1 MNKSLKKRYLFL
13 ISIIIMMTTTFSSGC
28 KNSKDTSKGTSEDPL
43 VKTLTINVKST
54 GETHAYSGDVRGR
67 YENQMA
73 FQVAGKIIRRNVD
86 LGTSVKEGDVL
97 MQIDPVDIQQGIDAR
112 KAQVSAA
119 ESQYTVAKDN
129 LERFKQLL
137 KEDLIS
143 KAEFD
148 KYQNSYDSA
157 DAMLRQ
163 ARAQYTLARNQFD
176 YSKLKAD
183 RSGVVSAVNAEAGQV
198 VAAGQPV
205 LSLVKGAEREIEIN
219 VPENRT
225 GDLNKDQTFKVILW
239 ALPGISLEGRL
250 REISPVADAAT
261 RTFKVRISLVNPPS
275 DLKLGM
281 TATVAVTGREEP
293 DSVYIPIS
301 AIYQTGEKPM
311 VWVADKGIVILRSVK
326 IGAFAGSDHV
336 RVIEGLRDGDIIVTA
351 GVHKLKEGEKIRMQ
365 GVDK

>member
-1 MNKSLKKRYLFL
+1 M
-13 ISIIIMMTTTFSSGC
+13 ISIIILTTTMFSSGC
-28 KNSKDTSKGTSEDPL
+28 RNLKDTSKETSEEPL
-43 VKTLTINVKST
+43 VKTLTINVKPA

-73 FQVAGKIIRRNVD
+73 FQVEGKIIRRNVE

-97 MQIDPVDIQQGIDAR
+97 MQIDPLDIQQGIDAR
-112 KAQVSAA
+112 NAQVSGA
-119 ESQYTVAKDN
+119 ESQYAIAKDN
-129 LERFKQLL
+129 LERFRQLL
-137 KEDLIS
+137 KKDLIS
-143 KAEFD
+143 RVEFD
-148 KYQNSYDSA
+148 KYQTSYDSA

-163 ARAQYTLARNQFD
+163 ARAQYALARNQFD

-205 LSLVKGAEREIEIN
+205 LSLVKGSEREIEIN
-219 VPENRT
+219 VPENRI
-225 GDLNKDQTFKVILW
+225 GDLNKDQTFWVTLW

-261 RTFKVRISLVNPPS
+261 RTYKARISLVNPPS

-281 TATVAVTGREEP
+281 TATVTVTGRDEP

-311 VWVADKGIVILRSVK
+311 VWVADKGIVTLRFIK
-326 IGAFAGSDHV
+326 TGAFAGSDQV
-336 RVIEGLRDGDIIVTA
+336 RVMEGLRDGDIIVTA
-351 GVHKLKEGEKIRMQ
+351 GVHKLKEGERVRMQ